1 MALTL
6 ASRGVPTGLSSTA
19 VWPSNLV
26 VRIGRDYGDHLEV
39 LSVLDEGTMIIAYLA
54 TTRREGVKVQP
65 IPAAKKNW
73 SQTNPPSQNAAK
85 VGRPKWLGMN

>member
-39 LSVLDEGTMIIAYLA
+39 LSGLDEGTMIIAYLA

-65 IPAAKKNW
+65 IPAVKKN
-73 SQTNPPSQNAAK
+73 
-85 VGRPKWLGMN
+85 

>member
-39 LSVLDEGTMIIAYLA
+39 LSGLDEGTMIIAYLA

-65 IPAAKKNW
+65 IPGAKEKLEPDK
-73 SQTNPPSQNAAK
+73 STFAK
-85 VGRPKWLGMN
+85 CS